1 MATVLRVNPNE
12 PIDVSVRKFNRM
24 VAADMILLEVRDRQ
38 YYTKPSR
45 KRYLKKK
52 ESKRG
57 RRRGR

>member
-24 VAADMILLEVRDRQ
+24 VAADMILLEIRDRQ

-57 RRRGR
+57 GHRGR